1 MIEDNRMF
9 ESKVEFTDL
18 NIRRKKYTSSD
29 GCAGMIIR
37 GNSFG
42 IPITNSGF
50 TLVEILVA
58 LVIFTVGI
66 TALASVSLTVISGNN
81 FSRKYIEAAALAQD
95 TLEEI
100 RNEQANFDL
109 GTDMA
114 LGGGDDTIPAI
125 LVNCAGNDA
134 VTDEALLFASP
145 DHAYTLVGGDE
156 VKDNA
161 APVACPFALDIAD
174 PADLDSNGFRR
185 TWTVKDDTPSAG
197 MKTVT
202 VVIGWNESGGRV
214 RYFSV
219 TTAVQGN

>member
-1 MIEDNRMF
+1 MF
-9 ESKVEFTDL
+9 ESEIEFIDL
-18 NIRRKKYTSSD
+18 NIKRKKSTAS
-29 GCAGMIIR
+29 GGFPVMVCR
-37 GNSFG
+37 GNPFAT
-42 IPITNSGF
+42 PITNSGF

-100 RNEQANFDL
+100 RSVQKNFDL

-134 VTDEALLFASP
+134 ITDEALLFASP
-145 DHAYTLVGGDE
+145 DHAYTLAAGVE
-156 VKDNA
+156 VKDNN
-161 APVACPFALDIAD
+161 APVACPFALDITD

-197 MKTVT
+197 MKTII
-202 VVIGWNESGGRV
+202 VVIGWHDRGSA

-219 TTAVQGN
+219 NTAVQGN